1 MVQIKQ
7 SGARYFNKFTLC
19 FSLDLNIFSLKMMS
33 PLLDTSEA
41 NQFRFY
47 YWVSKRALKRMSERK
62 EAEI

>member
-7 SGARYFNKFTLC
+7 SGACYFNKFNLFFTGSKH
-19 FSLDLNIFSLKMMS
+19 FFFENDVT
-33 PLLDTSEA
+33 TSEA

>member
-1 MVQIKQ
+1 MVQIKPP
-7 SGARYFNKFTLC
+7 GARYSNKFTLR
-19 FSLDLNIFSLKMMS
+19 FSLDLNIFARKM
-33 PLLDTSEA
+33 TVTTVEA